1 MYKCN
6 KERKIKSNKLEE
18 NCLLLSQFEQI
29 YEDLDFEFISSE
41 SEVNWETEGSALFDS
56 IDEGQES
63 QPQAFSE
70 EKKKQHHVKET
81 N

>member
-63 QPQAFSE
+63 QP
-70 EKKKQHHVKET
+70 
-81 N
+81 